1 MFNVN
6 SVAKA
11 FLFQRIFKNS
21 NVVFVLKLT
30 KSVNKIKYYYNR
42 FINLTLK
49 LNVTHVIIWLK
60 RIVIIINVG
69 NAVQVVLFI
78 INNNNNI
85 SQRKEKGKK
94 VHLSLNVK
102 NAVKFSQYQLVGKV
116 SLIVQNVKH

>member
-1 MFNVN
+1 
-6 SVAKA
+6 
-11 FLFQRIFKNS
+11 
-21 NVVFVLKLT
+21 
-30 KSVNKIKYYYNR
+30 
-42 FINLTLK
+42 
-49 LNVTHVIIWLK
+49 
-60 RIVIIINVG
+60 VG
-69 NAVQVVLFI
+69 IAVQVVLFI